1 MLHRGAYD
9 PRNSCCGEPF
19 AIRQSA
25 TIGSMGVPRRAW
37 LHVITGC
44 MSSGKTAEVV
54 RLLTRM
60 QIAGQN
66 VLLITPAR
74 DTRVAPGEVVS
85 RTGTRFPSIVVGDT
99 ASLRNEVNRIDPDAV
114 AIEEAQF
121 FGHDLPDVLEGL
133 AAAPR
138 TVIVSGLD
146 QDFAGRPFA
155 TIPSLL
161 ARADEITKL
170 TAICVRCGGE
180 ATRTQRLRNGLPAR
194 ADDELIVIGGMGGD
208 DTYEARCRA
217 CHAVA
222 P

>member
-1 MLHRGAYD
+1 
-9 PRNSCCGEPF
+9 
-19 AIRQSA
+19 
-25 TIGSMGVPRRAW
+25 
-37 LHVITGC
+37 VITGC

-60 QIAGQN
+60 QIAGQS

-99 ASLRNEVNRIDPDAV
+99 TSLRNEVNRINPDAV

-121 FGHDLPDVLEGL
+121 FGDDLPDVLEEL

-170 TAICVRCGGE
+170 TAICVQCGGE
-180 ATRTQRLRNGLPAR
+180 ATRTQRLRNGKPAR

-208 DTYEARCRA
+208 DTYEARCRG
-217 CHAVA
+217 CHAVVR
-222 P
+222 

>member
-1 MLHRGAYD
+1 
-9 PRNSCCGEPF
+9 
-19 AIRQSA
+19 
-25 TIGSMGVPRRAW
+25 
-37 LHVITGC
+37 

-60 QIAGQN
+60 QIAGQS

-99 ASLRNEVNRIDPDAV
+99 TSLRNEVNRINPDAV

-121 FGHDLPDVLEGL
+121 FGDDLPDVLEEL

-170 TAICVRCGGE
+170 TAICVQCGGE
-180 ATRTQRLRNGLPAR
+180 ATRTQRLRNGKPAR

-208 DTYEARCRA
+208 DTYEARCRG
-217 CHAVA
+217 CHAVVR
-222 P
+222 